1 LDVSHTNS
9 ADSPKLHTHSSRS
22 FVNVTGVARRNDERF
37 KMIHSFYSMDEFAS
51 SQSKIAEEYQ

>member
-1 LDVSHTNS
+1 
-9 ADSPKLHTHSSRS
+9 
-22 FVNVTGVARRNDERF
+22 VNVTGVARRNDERF